1 MIETVCIHLLRYVI
15 VSLILANSNMTLKKL
30 LPIIDKIRGKYD
42 DQFINLIE
50 ILGQSFNYNQ
60 IPIQD
65 IKKVY

>member
-1 MIETVCIHLLRYVI
+1 
-15 VSLILANSNMTLKKL
+15 MTLKKL